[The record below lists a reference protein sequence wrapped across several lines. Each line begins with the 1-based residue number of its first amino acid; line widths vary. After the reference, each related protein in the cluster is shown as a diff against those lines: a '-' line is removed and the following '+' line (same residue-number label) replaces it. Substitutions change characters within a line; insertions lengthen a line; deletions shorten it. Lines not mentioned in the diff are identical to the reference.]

1 MLHEIEACIGAARE
15 FFRDVQ
21 DWRSPHRLAR
31 GDELLSEIEQ
41 ASYGDVKVVRE
52 FRDELQS
59 SRYRR
64 Q

>member
-21 DWRSPHRLAR
+21 DWHSPHLLAR
-31 GDELLSEIEQ
+31 SDELLSEIEQ
-41 ASYGDVKVVRE
+41 AGYGDVKVVRK
-52 FRDELQS
+52 FRDELQAS
-59 SRYRR
+59 HYRR